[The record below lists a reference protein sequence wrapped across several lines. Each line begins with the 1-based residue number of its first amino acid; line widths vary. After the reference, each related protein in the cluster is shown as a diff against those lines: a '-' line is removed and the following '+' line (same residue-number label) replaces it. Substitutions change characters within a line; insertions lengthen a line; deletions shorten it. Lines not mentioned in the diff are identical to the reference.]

1 MRDTG
6 SCDTGKKGSALLIG
20 FVLLAIIQAELCV
33 PAMAIA
39 AWRLKKSPPKRAF
52 CTLPNFNS
60 GPA

>member
-1 MRDTG
+1 MKRT
-6 SCDTGKKGSALLIG
+6 AYWIR
-20 FVLLAIIQAELCV
+20 VAAIIQAELRV

-39 AWRLKKSPPKRAF
+39 AWKLKKSPPKRAF